1 MVIQSE
7 TASLLPSVLSR
18 IARKVT
24 PSEGEK
30 QRLDSIA
37 KRVAERLADS
47 FQKYETRPEIML
59 GGSFA
64 KGTWLS
70 GSGDIDYFL
79 LYPISYPREKLEG
92 EAIDGAKRAV
102 RGHGITMRYAEHPYV
117 EAFVDNARVNLV
129 PCYKVEKGQ
138 WQSAVDRSPFHAE
151 YIRSRFDEKLRL
163 QTRILKA
170 FVKGARVYGA
180 EVKTQGFSGY
190 VCEVLTL
197 KFNSFEEVLKHFSTL
212 KKGEFISVEPYDEA
226 LARSFT
232 SPIIILDPVDTARN
246 LGSAISTINLSRF
259 ILRSRAFLAKPSTSF
274 FFEKEEKRRRL
285 TNVKSSKQRKNRLLE
300 RTVVLRFNTKLRSAD
315 VLWGQL
321 YKSLDALSNKMEI
334 WGFNVLR
341 KKASSNEESESALI
355 YLLHETSI
363 SKFIVRN
370 GPDVFR
376 GEDFSKYLE
385 KNRRRAILSWLDSEG
400 RAVSLFD
407 TIERNSINIFE
418 QLKETLHDPKE
429 MRSMGLS
436 KGIAKEARF
445 AKIVSGRAVLSH
457 TSKKDEWLRDDI
469 LSLVNTEDEL
479 TQT

>member
-1 MVIQSE
+1 MVVRSE
-7 TASLLPSVLSR
+7 EASLLPSVLSR

-30 QRLDSIA
+30 EKLDSIA
-37 KRVAERLADS
+37 KNVAERLENS
-47 FQKYETRPEIML
+47 FQKDETRPEIML

-79 LYPISYPREKLEG
+79 LYPINYPRAKLEG
-92 EAIDGAKRAV
+92 EAIASARRAA
-102 RGHGITMRYAEHPYV
+102 RDHKIIMRYAEHPYV
-117 EAFVDNARVNLV
+117 EVLIDGARVNLV

-138 WQSAVDRSPFHAE
+138 WQSAVDRSPFHTE
-151 YIRSRFDEKLRL
+151 YVKSRFDETLRL
-163 QTRILKA
+163 ETRFLKA
-170 FVKGARVYGA
+170 FVKGSKIYGA
-180 EVKTQGFSGY
+180 EVKTHGFSGY

-197 KFNSFEEVLKHFSTL
+197 KFNSFVEVLKHFSTL
-212 KKGEFISVEPYDEA
+212 KKGEIISIEPYDEA

-232 SPIIILDPVDTARN
+232 SPVVILDPVDTARN

-259 ILRSRAFLAKPSTSF
+259 ILRSRAFVGKPSISF
-274 FFEKEEKRRRL
+274 FDEEGSRRRS
-285 TNVKSSKQRKNRLLE
+285 TNLQYSKQSKDQLLQ
-300 RTVVLRFNTKLRSAD
+300 RTVVLRFKTKPRSVD

-321 YKSLDALSNKMEI
+321 YKSLDALSNKIEI

-341 KKASSNEESESALI
+341 KRASSNEENESALI
-355 YLLHETSI
+355 YLLHETTI

-376 GEDFSKYLE
+376 SEDFSKYLE
-385 KNRRRAILSWLDSEG
+385 KNRRRALLSWLDSEG

-407 TIERNSINIFE
+407 RERNSIDIFE
-418 QLKETLHDPKE
+418 QMKKTLRNQKE

-436 KGIAKEARF
+436 KGIADEARY
-445 AKIVSGRAVLSH
+445 AKIESGRAVLSH
-457 TSKKDEWLRDDI
+457 TSKKDEWLRSDI
-469 LSLVNTEDEL
+469 FSLVNTEDEL
-479 TQT
+479 RTA